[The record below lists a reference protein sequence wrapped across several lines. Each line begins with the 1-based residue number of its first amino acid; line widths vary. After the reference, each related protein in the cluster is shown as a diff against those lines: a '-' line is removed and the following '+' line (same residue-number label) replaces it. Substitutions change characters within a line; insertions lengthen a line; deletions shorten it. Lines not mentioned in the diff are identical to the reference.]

1 MVGFPLLLIPLAVY
15 NIIAFLMPSVSFT
28 DVLFKVPMITGEA
41 WPVTLADVMLALG
54 IVLLLLEVVKGA
66 RPGSKFL
73 MDHLLS
79 LIVFGA
85 AAAEFV
91 MWPKFGNSTY
101 FLLVLLAM
109 ADFLGGIAQRTRRRV
124 AYVAE
129 TTVPAPRKAKR
140 QAETPADEGTSE
152 PKFEPVSAPTSS
164 GGAARATAQ
173 SVAESVLMDHPAPK
187 PVNPPSPEIP
197 SPHLQPGNGTR
208 RLPTH
213 RADPSSHLPRAR
225 GDARKR
231 ALAAIGD
238 LRILGRTRRSRL
250 AWGRCS
256 ALAMSWATKL
266 DRARQRG
273 LVDPL

>member
-1 MVGFPLLLIPLAVY
+1 MLRRRIVLSGYHDREGILPMVGFPLLLIPLAVY

-28 DVLFKVPMITGEA
+28 DVLFKVPMMSGET
-41 WPVTLADVMLALG
+41 WPVTLADMMLALG

-124 AYVAE
+124 TYIAE
-129 TTVPAPRKAKR
+129 TTVPVPRKAKR
-140 QAETPADEGTSE
+140 QAEAPGEVAMAE
-152 PKFEPVSAPTSS
+152 PKFEPVSAPQPVTPPAPS
-164 GGAARATAQ
+164 AQ

-187 PVNPPSPEIP
+187 PVQNVPPSPEIP
-197 SPHLQPGNGTR
+197 SPHLQPGNGT
-208 RLPTH
+208 
-213 RADPSSHLPRAR
+213 PSSPDAPPR
-225 GDARKR
+225 
-231 ALAAIGD
+231 
-238 LRILGRTRRSRL
+238 
-250 AWGRCS
+250 
-256 ALAMSWATKL
+256 
-266 DRARQRG
+266 
-273 LVDPL
+273 

>member
-15 NIIAFLMPSVSFT
+15 NIIAFLMPTVSFT
-28 DVLFKVPMITGEA
+28 DVLFRVPMITGET
-41 WPVTLADVMLALG
+41 WPVTLADLLLALG
-54 IVLLLLEVVKGA
+54 VVLLLLEVVKGA

-79 LIVFGA
+79 LVIFGA

-124 AYVAE
+124 TYVAE

-140 QAETPADEGTSE
+140 QANAPVEDVASE
-152 PKFEPVSAPTSS
+152 RKFEPVIAPQPGPVEPPATSA
-164 GGAARATAQ
+164 R

-187 PVNPPSPEIP
+187 PAQGAISPETPSPQ
-197 SPHLQPGNGTR
+197 LQPGNGT
-208 RLPTH
+208 P
-213 RADPSSHLPRAR
+213 PSSDPPPR
-225 GDARKR
+225 
-231 ALAAIGD
+231 
-238 LRILGRTRRSRL
+238 
-250 AWGRCS
+250 
-256 ALAMSWATKL
+256 
-266 DRARQRG
+266 
-273 LVDPL
+273 

>member
-28 DVLFKVPMITGEA
+28 DVLFKVPMITGET
-41 WPVTLADVMLALG
+41 WPVTLADLMLALG

-124 AYVAE
+124 TYVAE

-140 QAETPADEGTSE
+140 QAEAPADDVASE
-152 PKFEPVSAPTSS
+152 PKFEPVSAPQ
-164 GGAARATAQ
+164 AAPVPPAPTAQ

-187 PVNPPSPEIP
+187 PVSPPSPEIP
-197 SPHLQPGNGTR
+197 SPHLQPGNGT
-208 RLPTH
+208 
-213 RADPSSHLPRAR
+213 PSSPDTPR
-225 GDARKR
+225 
-231 ALAAIGD
+231 
-238 LRILGRTRRSRL
+238 
-250 AWGRCS
+250 
-256 ALAMSWATKL
+256 
-266 DRARQRG
+266 
-273 LVDPL
+273 

>member
-1 MVGFPLLLIPLAVY
+1 MTVTAAEPTLRRRIVLPGHLDREGILPMVGFPLLLIPLAVY
-15 NIIAFLMPSVSFT
+15 NIIAFLMPTVSFT
-28 DVLFKVPMITGEA
+28 DVLFKVPMMSGET

-54 IVLLLLEVVKGA
+54 VVLLLLEVVKGA

-124 AYVAE
+124 TYVAE
-129 TTVPAPRKAKR
+129 AAPRKAKR
-140 QAETPADEGTSE
+140 QAEPPADEAIPES
-152 PKFEPVSAPTSS
+152 KFEPVVVPHSPAAPPAPS
-164 GGAARATAQ
+164 AQ

-187 PVNPPSPEIP
+187 PVQSIPPSPEIP
-197 SPHLQPGNGTR
+197 SPHLQPGNGTP
-208 RLPTH
+208 LSPDT
-213 RADPSSHLPRAR
+213 PR
-225 GDARKR
+225 
-231 ALAAIGD
+231 
-238 LRILGRTRRSRL
+238 
-250 AWGRCS
+250 
-256 ALAMSWATKL
+256 
-266 DRARQRG
+266 
-273 LVDPL
+273 

>member
-28 DVLFKVPMITGEA
+28 DVLFKVPMVSGET

-79 LIVFGA
+79 LILFGA

-91 MWPKFGNSTY
+91 MWPKFGNSTF

-124 AYVAE
+124 TYVAE

-140 QAETPADEGTSE
+140 QVEAPAGDAVAE
-152 PKFEPVSAPTSS
+152 PKFEPVSSPLAAPPAPS
-164 GGAARATAQ
+164 AQ
-173 SVAESVLMDHPAPK
+173 SVAESVLMDPPAPK
-187 PVNPPSPEIP
+187 PVQSTPSPEVP
-197 SPHLQPGNGTR
+197 SPHLQPGDGTS
-208 RLPTH
+208 
-213 RADPSSHLPRAR
+213 PSPDTPPR
-225 GDARKR
+225 
-231 ALAAIGD
+231 
-238 LRILGRTRRSRL
+238 
-250 AWGRCS
+250 
-256 ALAMSWATKL
+256 
-266 DRARQRG
+266 
-273 LVDPL
+273 

>member
-1 MVGFPLLLIPLAVY
+1 MTVTAAELMLRGRIVLSGYLDREGISPMGGFPLLLIPLAVY

-28 DVLFKVPMITGEA
+28 DVLFKVPMITGET

-109 ADFLGGIAQRTRRRV
+109 ADLLGGIAQRARRRIT
-124 AYVAE
+124 YVAAE
-129 TTVPAPRKAKR
+129 TVAVPRKAKR
-140 QAETPADEGTSE
+140 QAEAPLPESTFE
-152 PKFEPVSAPTSS
+152 PK
-164 GGAARATAQ
+164 
-173 SVAESVLMDHPAPK
+173 L
-187 PVNPPSPEIP
+187 
-197 SPHLQPGNGTR
+197 
-208 RLPTH
+208 
-213 RADPSSHLPRAR
+213 
-225 GDARKR
+225 
-231 ALAAIGD
+231 
-238 LRILGRTRRSRL
+238 
-250 AWGRCS
+250 
-256 ALAMSWATKL
+256 
-266 DRARQRG
+266 
-273 LVDPL
+273 

>member
-1 MVGFPLLLIPLAVY
+1 MTVTAAERMVRRRIVLSGFLDREGISPMVGFPLLLIPLAVY

-28 DVLFKVPMITGEA
+28 DVLFRVPMITGEA

-54 IVLLLLEVVKGA
+54 VVLLLLEVVKGA

-129 TTVPAPRKAKR
+129 TTVPAPRKTKR
-140 QAETPADEGTSE
+140 QAETPADEVE
-152 PKFEPVSAPTSS
+152 PKFEPVSAPRP
-164 GGAARATAQ
+164 APAEPPAPTAQ

-187 PVNPPSPEIP
+187 PVSAPSPEIP
-197 SPHLQPGNGTR
+197 SPHLQPGNGTQ
-208 RLPTH
+208 
-213 RADPSSHLPRAR
+213 PSPDAPR
-225 GDARKR
+225 
-231 ALAAIGD
+231 
-238 LRILGRTRRSRL
+238 
-250 AWGRCS
+250 
-256 ALAMSWATKL
+256 
-266 DRARQRG
+266 
-273 LVDPL
+273 

>member
-15 NIIAFLMPSVSFT
+15 NIIAFLMPSVSFS

-41 WPVTLADVMLALG
+41 WPVTLADLLLALG
-54 IVLLLLEVVKGA
+54 VVLLLLEVVKGA

-79 LIVFGA
+79 LIIFGA

-91 MWPKFGNSTY
+91 MWPKFGNSTF

-124 AYVAE
+124 TYVAE

-140 QAETPADEGTSE
+140 KAEAPADDAEAAS
-152 PKFEPVSAPTSS
+152 KFEPVIAPQVPP
-164 GGAARATAQ
+164 AASAQ

-187 PVNPPSPEIP
+187 PVQGAPSPEIP
-197 SPHLQPGNGTR
+197 SPHLQPGNGT
-208 RLPTH
+208 
-213 RADPSSHLPRAR
+213 PSPDTPPR
-225 GDARKR
+225 
-231 ALAAIGD
+231 
-238 LRILGRTRRSRL
+238 
-250 AWGRCS
+250 
-256 ALAMSWATKL
+256 
-266 DRARQRG
+266 
-273 LVDPL
+273 

>member
-1 MVGFPLLLIPLAVY
+1 MTVTAAERMLRRRIVLSGFLDREGISPMVGFPLLLIPLAVY

-28 DVLFKVPMITGEA
+28 DVLFRVPMITGEA

-54 IVLLLLEVVKGA
+54 VVLLLLEVVKGA

-140 QAETPADEGTSE
+140 HAETPADEFE
-152 PKFEPVSAPTSS
+152 PKFEPVSAPQP
-164 GGAARATAQ
+164 APAEPPAPTAQ

-187 PVNPPSPEIP
+187 PVSTPSPEIP
-197 SPHLQPGNGTR
+197 SPHLQPGNGTQ
-208 RLPTH
+208 
-213 RADPSSHLPRAR
+213 PSPDAPR
-225 GDARKR
+225 
-231 ALAAIGD
+231 
-238 LRILGRTRRSRL
+238 
-250 AWGRCS
+250 
-256 ALAMSWATKL
+256 
-266 DRARQRG
+266 
-273 LVDPL
+273 

>member
-15 NIIAFLMPSVSFT
+15 NIIAFLMPTVSFT
-28 DVLFKVPMITGEA
+28 DVLFKLPMVSGET
-41 WPVTLADVMLALG
+41 WPVTLADLMLALG

-124 AYVAE
+124 THVAE
-129 TTVPAPRKAKR
+129 TTAPAPRKARR
-140 QAETPADEGTSE
+140 QAEAPADEAAAE
-152 PKFEPVSAPTSS
+152 PKFEPVTAPQ
-164 GGAARATAQ
+164 AAPVVPPAPTAQ

-187 PVNPPSPEIP
+187 PAPSPEIP
-197 SPHLQPGNGTR
+197 SPHLQPGNGT
-208 RLPTH
+208 
-213 RADPSSHLPRAR
+213 PSSPDTPR
-225 GDARKR
+225 
-231 ALAAIGD
+231 
-238 LRILGRTRRSRL
+238 
-250 AWGRCS
+250 
-256 ALAMSWATKL
+256 
-266 DRARQRG
+266 
-273 LVDPL
+273 

>member
-41 WPVTLADVMLALG
+41 WPVTLSDVMLALG
-54 IVLLLLEVVKGA
+54 VVLLLLEVVKGA

-129 TTVPAPRKAKR
+129 TTVPAPRKTKR
-140 QAETPADEGTSE
+140 QAETPADEFE
-152 PKFEPVSAPTSS
+152 PKFEPVSAPQP
-164 GGAARATAQ
+164 APAEPPAPTAQ

-187 PVNPPSPEIP
+187 PVSTPSPEIP

-208 RLPTH
+208 
-213 RADPSSHLPRAR
+213 PSPDAPR
-225 GDARKR
+225 
-231 ALAAIGD
+231 
-238 LRILGRTRRSRL
+238 
-250 AWGRCS
+250 
-256 ALAMSWATKL
+256 
-266 DRARQRG
+266 
-273 LVDPL
+273 

>member
-15 NIIAFLMPSVSFT
+15 NIIAFLMPTVSFT
-28 DVLFKVPMITGEA
+28 DVLFKVPMVSGET
-41 WPVTLADVMLALG
+41 WPVTLADLLLALG
-54 IVLLLLEVVKGA
+54 VVLLLLEVVKGA

-124 AYVAE
+124 TYVAE
-129 TTVPAPRKAKR
+129 TTAAPPRKTKR
-140 QAETPADEGTSE
+140 QAEAEARAEDVASE
-152 PKFEPVSAPTSS
+152 RKFEPVVAPQPTAVEPPSPS
-164 GGAARATAQ
+164 AQ

-187 PVNPPSPEIP
+187 PVQGAPSPEIP
-197 SPHLQPGNGTR
+197 SPHLQPGNNGT
-208 RLPTH
+208 P
-213 RADPSSHLPRAR
+213 PSSDTP
-225 GDARKR
+225 
-231 ALAAIGD
+231 
-238 LRILGRTRRSRL
+238 SR
-250 AWGRCS
+250 
-256 ALAMSWATKL
+256 
-266 DRARQRG
+266 
-273 LVDPL
+273 

>member
-15 NIIAFLMPSVSFT
+15 NIIAFLMPTVSFT
-28 DVLFKVPMITGEA
+28 DVLFKVPMVSGEP
-41 WPVTLADVMLALG
+41 WPVTLADLMLALG

-124 AYVAE
+124 TYVAE
-129 TTVPAPRKAKR
+129 TTAPAPRRARR
-140 QAETPADEGTSE
+140 QAEAPADEAAAE
-152 PKFEPVSAPTSS
+152 PKFEPVTAPQ
-164 GGAARATAQ
+164 AAPVVPPAPTAQ

-187 PVNPPSPEIP
+187 PAPSPEIP
-197 SPHLQPGNGTR
+197 SPHLQPGNGT
-208 RLPTH
+208 
-213 RADPSSHLPRAR
+213 ASSPDTPR
-225 GDARKR
+225 
-231 ALAAIGD
+231 
-238 LRILGRTRRSRL
+238 
-250 AWGRCS
+250 
-256 ALAMSWATKL
+256 
-266 DRARQRG
+266 
-273 LVDPL
+273 

>member
-15 NIIAFLMPSVSFT
+15 NIIAFLMPTVSFV
-28 DVLFKVPMITGEA
+28 DVLFKVPMVSGEA
-41 WPVTLADVMLALG
+41 WPVTLADLLIALG
-54 IVLLLLEVVKGA
+54 VVLLLLEVVKGA

-124 AYVAE
+124 TYVAE

-140 QAETPADEGTSE
+140 QAGAPAEDVASE
-152 PKFEPVSAPTSS
+152 RKFEPVIAPQPAPAEPPPPS
-164 GGAARATAQ
+164 AQ
-173 SVAESVLMDHPAPK
+173 SIAESVLMDHPAPK
-187 PVNPPSPEIP
+187 PVQDAPSPEIP
-197 SPHLQPGNGTR
+197 SPHLQPGNGT
-208 RLPTH
+208 
-213 RADPSSHLPRAR
+213 PSSPDTPPR
-225 GDARKR
+225 
-231 ALAAIGD
+231 
-238 LRILGRTRRSRL
+238 
-250 AWGRCS
+250 
-256 ALAMSWATKL
+256 
-266 DRARQRG
+266 
-273 LVDPL
+273 

>member
-15 NIIAFLMPSVSFT
+15 NIIAFLMPTVSFT
-28 DVLFKVPMITGEA
+28 DVLFKVPMVSGET
-41 WPVTLADVMLALG
+41 WPVTLADLLLALG
-54 IVLLLLEVVKGA
+54 VVLLLLEVVKGA

-124 AYVAE
+124 TYVAE
-129 TTVPAPRKAKR
+129 TTVATPRKAKR
-140 QAETPADEGTSE
+140 QEAPEEDVASE
-152 PKFEPVSAPTSS
+152 RKFEPVIAPQPAPAVPPAPS
-164 GGAARATAQ
+164 AQ

-187 PVNPPSPEIP
+187 PVQGAPSPEIP
-197 SPHLQPGNGTR
+197 SPQLQPGNGT
-208 RLPTH
+208 
-213 RADPSSHLPRAR
+213 PSSPDAPPR
-225 GDARKR
+225 
-231 ALAAIGD
+231 
-238 LRILGRTRRSRL
+238 
-250 AWGRCS
+250 
-256 ALAMSWATKL
+256 
-266 DRARQRG
+266 
-273 LVDPL
+273 